1 MIIENVAAV
10 VGSAVILSGLAIS
23 TVGLYGM
30 LRHPDIF
37 EQLHAGALVT
47 GPGVILILLASVATG
62 SAEMMT
68 SAFLVVVFLLVTSS
82 LSTHVIA
89 LAAWTERETPA
100 PSRSVGAG
108 QATATD
114 GETAAPMRVLLAH
127 DGSPGSDI
135 AIALARSISWPDGS
149 TITVIGV
156 TEGDLAPLASA
167 LGDAEATRPRLDP
180 EIAPAGA
187 ALALERSGLSTE
199 YVVRG
204 GDPVTAIL
212 NEAEVVAA
220 DLVVL
225 GSRDLGRLE
234 SMVAG
239 SVALG
244 VLDGAAC
251 PVLVARVPRVDKIL
265 LATDGSE
272 ASAVAAEA
280 VARWPIFE
288 GVDVDVLSVTTLA
301 ARSEQRK
308 TAAAA
313 AAAAATVRGA
323 GRSVVPHVRVGD
335 EATEIVSFAEAHS
348 IDLIVLGSRGR
359 TGLTRAL
366 LGSVTRDVVT
376 STQASVLV
384 VRYVG

>member
-1 MIIENVAAV
+1 LIIENVAAV

-23 TVGLYGM
+23 TIGLYGM

-47 GPGVILILLASVATG
+47 GPGVILILLASLATG

-89 LAAWTERETPA
+89 LAAWTERQTPA
-100 PSRSVGAG
+100 PSRVRAG

-114 GETAAPMRVLLAH
+114 GATAAPMRVLLAH

-156 TEGDLAPLASA
+156 TEGDLAPLAAA

-187 ALALERSGLSTE
+187 ANGLERSGLSTE

-251 PVLVARVPRVDKIL
+251 PVLVARAPRVDKIL

-288 GVDVDVLSVTTLA
+288 GVDVDVLSVATLA
-301 ARSEQRK
+301 TRSENRN
-308 TAAAA
+308 TA
-313 AAAAATVRGA
+313 AAAAATVRQA

-384 VRYVG
+384 VRYDG